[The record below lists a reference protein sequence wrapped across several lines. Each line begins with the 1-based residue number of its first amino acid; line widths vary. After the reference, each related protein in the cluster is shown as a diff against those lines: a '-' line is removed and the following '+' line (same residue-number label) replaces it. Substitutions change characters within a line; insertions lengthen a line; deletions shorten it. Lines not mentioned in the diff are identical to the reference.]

1 MVADIR
7 PAAVLGLGGFAAGPL
22 VRVAAGRGVPTAL
35 LNPDAIPG
43 KANRYLARR
52 VGTIFAQFPQTVQRF
67 EPSCRAKVRVV
78 GCPIRSS
85 VTRGERRESL
95 AALGL
100 REDRRTLLVMGGSL
114 GAETI
119 NQAALGCVGLMARL
133 AQRWQVL
140 HITGMGK
147 AEQAA
152 AVYRQAGVG
161 CAVLD
166 FCDRMD
172 RAYAVADLAIGRAGA
187 NTVAELAATGT
198 PAILLPYPHHRDQHQ
213 RHNAAD
219 MVSAGA
225 AVLVDDRIDPA
236 ANAAAVGAALA
247 PLMDDDSRL
256 EAMSAAALA
265 LGRPTAAR
273 EVADWLMEAAQRS

>member
-1 MVADIR
+1 M
-7 PAAVLGLGGFAAGPL
+7 
-22 VRVAAGRGVPTAL
+22 
-35 LNPDAIPG
+35 
-43 KANRYLARR
+43 
-52 VGTIFAQFPQTVQRF
+52 
-67 EPSCRAKVRVV
+67 
-78 GCPIRSS
+78 
-85 VTRGERRESL
+85 
-95 AALGL
+95 
-100 REDRRTLLVMGGSL
+100 
-114 GAETI
+114 
-119 NQAALGCVGLMARL
+119 
-133 AQRWQVL
+133 
-140 HITGMGK
+140 TGWT
-147 AEQAA
+147 
-152 AVYRQAGVG
+152 
-161 CAVLD
+161 
-166 FCDRMD
+166 
-172 RAYAVADLAIGRAGA
+172 AYAVADLAIGRAGA